1 MTLSPTPINPHEIIY
16 AKDQLVITVSEQA
29 SKEAIDLLK
38 RTVYGTHG
46 PKYQHMGQEKKCLHI
61 SDPYFFNM
69 WVNEKLAGTYC
80 LSGRV
85 VNIKIGKMKSYYG
98 RYLTIH
104 PPYMGKGYGQI
115 LKRKAIEYMEN
126 VNKQPYLLYSYIEEH
141 NQRSL
146 KISESERFLN
156 IGKLDTVVFSR
167 LYPKKD
173 KRFQRLDSSALSHM
187 LGLLEEAYKDYCLVN
202 FEKVYYEQNY
212 FVLKEQGEIIAGV
225 QANPIEWRIIDL
237 PGLSGKMIIKIVPKI
252 PIVKRLF
259 NPEKY
264 QFVALEALYFKA
276 GREDDL
282 FILLESVIAHFQ
294 YTSAL
299 IVLDEK
305 SSICKLL
312 KDSGKLGIM
321 NSLKSYIYTFVMTKA
336 NGFDSINIKAYESQ
350 PIYTCSFDYT

>member
-1 MTLSPTPINPHEIIY
+1 MTLAPTPIDPNEIIY
-16 AKDQLVITVSEQA
+16 AKDQLVITVSKQA
-29 SKEAIDLLK
+29 SKEAIALLK

-46 PKYQHMGQEKKCLHI
+46 PKYQHTGQEKKCLHI
-61 SDPYFFNM
+61 ADPYFFNL
-69 WVNEKLAGTYC
+69 WVNENLAGAYC

-104 PPYMGKGYGQI
+104 PQYMGKGYGQL
-115 LKRKAIEYMEN
+115 LKRKAVEYMEK

-146 KISESERFLN
+146 KISENEGFLS
-156 IGKLDTVVFSR
+156 IGKLDTVIFSR

-173 KRFQRLDSSALSHM
+173 KRFQRLNSSELIHM

-202 FEKVYYEQNY
+202 FEQVYYEQNY
-212 FVLKEQGEIIAGV
+212 FILKDQGEIIAGV

-237 PGLSGKMIIKIVPKI
+237 PGLSGKIIIKIVPKI
-252 PIVKRLF
+252 PIVKRLI
-259 NPEKY
+259 NPNKY

-276 GREDDL
+276 GREADL
-282 FILLESVIAHFQ
+282 FKLLESVIAHFQ

-305 SSICKLL
+305 ASICKLL

-321 NSLKSYIYTFVMTKA
+321 NSLKSNISTLVMIQA
-336 NGFDSINIKAYESQ
+336 NGFDAINIKAHESQ
-350 PIYTCSFDYT
+350 PIYTSSFDYT